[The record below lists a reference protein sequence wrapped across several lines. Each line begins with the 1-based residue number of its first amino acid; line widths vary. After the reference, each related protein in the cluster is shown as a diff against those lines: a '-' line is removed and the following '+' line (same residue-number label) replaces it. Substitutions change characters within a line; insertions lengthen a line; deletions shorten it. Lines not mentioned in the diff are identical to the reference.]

1 MSLYVVVLSGCKVT
15 EKALSAFYTKVGF
28 TIDFFIFGSDAPC
41 MVQAGLTGLML
52 PEKPWMAARKAT
64 DGYAKSHG

>member
-1 MSLYVVVLSGCKVT
+1 M
-15 EKALSAFYTKVGF
+15 SAFYTKVGF